1 VSAPCGR
8 SMAVFDFVGTRCT
21 LATRSAARL
30 LHRASW
36 LGHFHKTFGRSGH
49 IKSHRSLQAVC
60 VAPRAIAVKLLFP
73 LHQIAPTAVF
83 LDQPVNVIHASSP
96 RPANGDWTFAAS
108 SSPHS

>member
-49 IKSHRSLQAVC
+49 IKSHRSCRLCASRLGQS
-60 VAPRAIAVKLLFP
+60 P
-73 LHQIAPTAVF
+73 LRCY
-83 LDQPVNVIHASSP
+83 SSQ
-96 RPANGDWTFAAS
+96 REKCPAKGGA
-108 SSPHS
+108 